1 MDGCKTPRIDTRL
14 ELKRGFEFFAL
25 DPEQQERLVSFF
37 DGAVEK
43 GEYRKYHKMLS
54 AYVCLLLDGL
64 LSGEYTAGEFENA
77 MLNTMDFLISIFQ

>member
-1 MDGCKTPRIDTRL
+1 MDGRRTPRIDTQL

-37 DGAVEK
+37 NAAVKK
-43 GEYRKYHKMLS
+43 GEYRKYHKILS

-64 LSGEYTAGEFENA
+64 LSGEYTVEEFENA
-77 MLNTMDFLISIFQ
+77 MLNTIDFLISAYK